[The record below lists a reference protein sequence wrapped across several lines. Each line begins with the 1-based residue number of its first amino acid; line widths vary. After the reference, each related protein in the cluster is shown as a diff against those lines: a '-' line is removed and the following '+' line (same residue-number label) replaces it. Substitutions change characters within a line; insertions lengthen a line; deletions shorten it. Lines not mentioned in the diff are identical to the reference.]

1 VTWLFFLTHQN
12 LFLSSLIYIQGSNAT
27 GDCCSKCWNDAKNK
41 EGGAAVASS
50 PVCQP
55 VASSSP
61 TPKLE
66 AVVEQPTTTTST
78 TKPMDIVEE
87 KPTVDDT
94 AVVEKK
100 SDAMEVESETKPSS
114 EVVTTE
120 TKPKKKK
127 SKKKKGYK
135 NLIAGM
141 MEGNEDRV
149 KSEEKDNIKNVTGG
163 GAFVKIDKI

>member
-1 VTWLFFLTHQN
+1 M
-12 LFLSSLIYIQGSNAT
+12 IIQGSNAT

-41 EGGAAVASS
+41 EGVAVQQPSS
-50 PVCQP
+50 PVVCQP
-55 VASSSP
+55 VAAASTSSP

-66 AVVEQPTTTTST
+66 AVVEPTTTTT
-78 TKPMDIVEE
+78 VTKPMDIVEE

-94 AVVEKK
+94 AAVDEKK
-100 SDAMEVESETKPSS
+100 SDAMEVESETKPSA
-114 EVVTTE
+114 ELVAE
-120 TKPKKKK
+120 KKPKKK

>member
-1 VTWLFFLTHQN
+1 
-12 LFLSSLIYIQGSNAT
+12 
-27 GDCCSKCWNDAKNK
+27 
-41 EGGAAVASS
+41 
-50 PVCQP
+50 
-55 VASSSP
+55 
-61 TPKLE
+61 
-66 AVVEQPTTTTST
+66 
-78 TKPMDIVEE
+78 MDIVEE

-100 SDAMEVESETKPSS
+100 SDAMEIEETKPSA
-114 EVVTTE
+114 EVLVTE
-120 TKPKKKK
+120 KKPKKK

>member
-1 VTWLFFLTHQN
+1 V
-12 LFLSSLIYIQGSNAT
+12 
-27 GDCCSKCWNDAKNK
+27 
-41 EGGAAVASS
+41 AVQQPSS

-55 VASSSP
+55 VAATSSP

-66 AVVEQPTTTTST
+66 AVVEQPTTTTVA
-78 TKPMDIVEE
+78 KPMDIVEE

-100 SDAMEVESETKPSS
+100 SDAMEVESETKPSA
-114 EVVTTE
+114 EVVAE
-120 TKPKKKK
+120 KKPVKK
-127 SKKKKGYK
+127 KKKKGYK

>member
-1 VTWLFFLTHQN
+1 
-12 LFLSSLIYIQGSNAT
+12 
-27 GDCCSKCWNDAKNK
+27 
-41 EGGAAVASS
+41 
-50 PVCQP
+50 
-55 VASSSP
+55 
-61 TPKLE
+61 
-66 AVVEQPTTTTST
+66 
-78 TKPMDIVEE
+78 MDIAEE

-94 AVVEKK
+94 AAVVEKK
-100 SDAMEVESETKPSS
+100 SDAMEIEEETKPSA
-114 EVVTTE
+114 EVVE
-120 TKPKKKK
+120 VAKKPRKK

>member
-1 VTWLFFLTHQN
+1 
-12 LFLSSLIYIQGSNAT
+12 
-27 GDCCSKCWNDAKNK
+27 
-41 EGGAAVASS
+41 
-50 PVCQP
+50 
-55 VASSSP
+55 
-61 TPKLE
+61 
-66 AVVEQPTTTTST
+66 
-78 TKPMDIVEE
+78 MDIVEE

-100 SDAMEVESETKPSS
+100 SDDMEVEETKPSS
-114 EVVTTE
+114 EVTTE
-120 TKPKKKK
+120 SKAEKKPKKK